1 MRRRG
6 DLLTG
11 DLFEIPQPVPMRPGS
26 LEFRVEIARTM
37 TEALDGKNRYQ
48 VAATIQELTG
58 YQFTKAS
65 LDAMTA
71 PSREHIPNLERAA
84 AFDLATGSNAL
95 LGLYAAKLGAR
106 VTVGEQVLDTEIGR
120 IEREIHMGRERLKQ
134 LKQQRGVSR

>member
-1 MRRRG
+1 MKRRG

-26 LEFRVEIARTM
+26 LEFRIEIARTM
-37 TEALDGKNRYQ
+37 TEALEGRDRYE

-71 PSREHIPNLERAA
+71 PSREHIPNLERAV
-84 AFDLATGSNAL
+84 AFDLATESNAL
-95 LGLYAAKLGAR
+95 IGLYATKLGAR
-106 VTVGEQVLDTEIGR
+106 VIVGEQVLDNEIGR
-120 IEREIHMGRERLKQ
+120 FERIKQDAAERIKQ
-134 LKQQRGVSR
+134 LKQQRARR